1 MIYLFSMKLI
11 LKTYLTIV
19 IIFCL
24 ASCTDKIVPDGND
37 HAIGMSAGIASTRV
51 TEAGID
57 DLKSSGFSVYGGY
70 LDDDPTKVF
79 DGDLVST
86 TNGIDW
92 GYVNTKYWTFNTYS
106 FYAVHPTTA
115 AASYNAATGEFTINH
130 NILDNQDLDLLIA
143 KTENHEYPDDGPVV
157 NMNFTHAL
165 VQVSFQAKKDAS
177 AGTGTDP
184 VKIES
189 VSLYGVPSS
198 GTYSS
203 KSDTWTYSSVT
214 TEVSPFVQGS
224 DITLE
229 TTPKDIFGGA
239 QLMLP
244 AQYIPNTYILKVK
257 HTEDNYPVV
266 MYLSSASLHQWEPG
280 KKYTYTFTIIDKDL
294 IIFDPPKVTPW
305 TESNGNVIIVE

>member
-11 LKTYLTIV
+11 LKTYLTI
-19 IIFCL
+19 IIFFCL
-24 ASCTDKIVPDGND
+24 ASCTDKIVPDGNGN
-37 HAIGMSAGIASTRV
+37 AIGMSAGIASTRV

-57 DLKSSGFSVYGGY
+57 DLRSKGFSVYGGY
-70 LDDDPTKVF
+70 LGDDPTKVF
-79 DGDLVST
+79 DGDQVST

-92 GYVNTKYWTFNTYS
+92 TYTNTKYWSFNTYN

-115 AASYNAATGEFTINH
+115 DASYDASTGEFKINH

-143 KTENHEYPDDGPVV
+143 KTENHEYPDDGSVV
-157 NMNFTHAL
+157 NMNFTHAF

-214 TEVSPFVQGS
+214 TEASPFVQGS

>member
-11 LKTYLTIV
+11 LKTYLTI
-19 IIFCL
+19 IIFFCL
-24 ASCTDKIVPDGND
+24 ASCTDEIVPDGNG

-57 DLKSSGFSVYGGY
+57 DLKSSGFSIYGGY
-70 LDDDPTKVF
+70 LGDDPTKVF

-92 GYVNTKYWTFNTYS
+92 GYVNTKYWTFNTYN

-157 NMNFTHAL
+157 NMNFTHAF

-177 AGTGTDP
+177 AGLGTDP

-214 TEVSPFVQGS
+214 TEGSPFVEGS

-229 TTPKDIFGGA
+229 TNPKDIFGGA

-257 HTEDNYPVV
+257 HTEDNDPVV

-280 KKYTYTFTIIDKDL
+280 KNTHTHLQSL
-294 IIFDPPKVTPW
+294 IRT
-305 TESNGNVIIVE
+305 

>member
-11 LKTYLTIV
+11 LKTYQTI
-19 IIFCL
+19 IIFFCL
-24 ASCTDKIVPDGND
+24 ASCTDKIVQDGNG

-57 DLKSSGFSVYGGY
+57 DLRSSGFSVYGGY
-70 LDDDPTKVF
+70 LGDDPTKVF

-229 TTPKDIFGGA
+229 TNPKDIFGGA